1 MLKASLALGALVV
14 SLINAAPINATASRI
29 SAERSIGYG
38 VPPKLAYLVE
48 AAGVPV
54 FDGRDYPEFCA
65 QHDGQVLGIYNSK
78 INAMLMCV
86 QNFIDERPDLYV
98 EVFAHESVHMA
109 QDCRAGIANVGLYSG
124 PPEYIRGLWER
135 LPGFKQANILENY
148 PESSH
153 RAEIEAFYFET
164 NPDEVANAV
173 SDVCF

>member
-1 MLKASLALGALVV
+1 MIKASLALGALIA

-48 AAGVPV
+48 AAGVSV

-65 QHDGQVLGIYNSK
+65 QHDGKVLGVYNSK

-86 QNFIDERPDLYV
+86 QNFGDRKDLYV
-98 EVFAHESVHMA
+98 EVFAHEAVHMA
-109 QDCRAGIANVGLYSG
+109 QDCRAGIANIELFAGT
-124 PPEYIRGLWER
+124 PEYLKGLWR
-135 LPGFKQANILENY
+135 YLPEFKQDNILKNY
-148 PESSH
+148 PKE
-153 RAEIEAFYFET
+153 AYDTEIEAFYFEDY
-164 NPDEVANAV
+164 PDEVANAV